1 MNNNMRNKIKFI
13 TALFFITMFTTTI
26 AIAQPGGGGGG
37 QGQGGPPPGNGAVP
51 IDGGAILLVIGAAVY
66 GRYHST
72 VKCKE
77 DIA

>member
-1 MNNNMRNKIKFI
+1 MNNNMRNKVKFI
-13 TALFFITMFTTTI
+13 FMLLLIAGATTLVN
-26 AIAQPGGGGGG
+26 AQPGGGGGG

-51 IDGGAILLVIGAAVY
+51 IDGGAILLAIGAAVY